1 MIQSDEIFLKIESHF
16 KSDLPFVVYRKP
28 DRSEVNVI
36 LQKDNEICLTE
47 DYSESGFVFAPFEN
61 NRNTVLIPLSNS
73 DSYKFIPSHF
83 QKTEKIKKSVSED
96 TTNKNQHIGIVKK
109 AIDAIKREEFTKV
122 VLSRV
127 ETLELKDTDPIELFK
142 NLNRSYPTAF
152 VYCWYHPKVGLWLGA
167 TPETLLRIEGDRFE
181 TMALAGTQQYQ
192 GSMEVNWGDKEKDE
206 QKIVTNFVVEALKN
220 KVNVLEIMPT
230 QTIKAGN
237 VLHLLTKIK
246 GTINFE
252 KFSLKQIIEA
262 LHPTPAICGIP
273 RDEAKQFI
281 HKNENYDREFYTGFF
296 GEINMIQKKLRST
309 HRNNIENNAYATVK
323 KVSNLFVNLR
333 CMQLKNDQA
342 LIYVGGGITKDSDP
356 ESEWI
361 ETVNKTNTIKKVLT

>member
-1 MIQSDEIFLKIESHF
+1 MIQSDEIFLKIEDHF

-28 DRSEVNVI
+28 DQTEVNVI
-36 LQKDNEICLTE
+36 LQKNNEIFLTE
-47 DYSESGFVFAPFEN
+47 DYSECGFVFAPFEN
-61 NRNTVLIPLSNS
+61 NRKTILIPLLNS
-73 DSYKFIPSHF
+73 DSYKFIPNHF
-83 QKTEKIKKSVSED
+83 QKEVKIKKSVNKD
-96 TTNKNQHIGIVKK
+96 TSNKNHHIEIVNKG
-109 AIDAIKREEFTKV
+109 IDAIKREEFTKV

-127 ETLELKDTDPIELFK
+127 ETLELKETDPLELFK
-142 NLNRSYPTAF
+142 NLNRSYPAAF

-167 TPETLLRIEGDRFE
+167 TPETLLRIEGNRFE
-181 TMALAGTQQYQ
+181 TMALAGTQQYR

-206 QKIVTNFVVEALKN
+206 QNIVTNFVVEALKN
-220 KVNVLEIMPT
+220 KVNDLEIMPT
-230 QTIKAGN
+230 KTIKAGN
-237 VLHLLTKIK
+237 MLHLLTRIK

-252 KFSLKQIIEA
+252 EYSLKQIIEA

-273 RDEAKQFI
+273 RDVAKQFI
-281 HKNENYDREFYTGFF
+281 LKNENYDREFYTGFF

-309 HRNNIENNAYATVK
+309 NRNNIENNAYGCVK

-356 ESEWI
+356 DSEWI